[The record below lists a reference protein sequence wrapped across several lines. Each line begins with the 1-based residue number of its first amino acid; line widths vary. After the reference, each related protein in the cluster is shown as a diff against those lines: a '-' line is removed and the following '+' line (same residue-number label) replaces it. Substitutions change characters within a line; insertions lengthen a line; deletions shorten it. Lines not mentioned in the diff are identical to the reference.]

1 MNATAQAIVE
11 LKKVIDT
18 EDSPLIGIR
27 ITSEQG
33 CCGPS
38 LKMAVVEK
46 PAAGDQQVSIDA
58 LNFYLDDQ
66 AMDSMKEVT
75 IDYGPNGFKFNNLK
89 KSGSCCS

>member
-1 MNATAQAIVE
+1 MKATELAIVE

-18 EDSPLIGIR
+18 EESPLIGIR
-27 ITSEQG
+27 ITSHQG

-38 LKMAVVEK
+38 LQMSVVEK
-46 PAAGDQQVSIDA
+46 PTAGDQQVSIDT

-66 AMDSMKEVT
+66 AMESMKEVT